1 MTEIVRKISVDLSR
15 RGNTRLIFARQN
27 DRGSRRVSIKLT
39 DCGRPYFVPSGTV
52 ATINI
57 LRSDG
62 QSAAFAADVTEGG
75 EIEFTLT
82 LWALSAVGEA
92 RCSVSLYGGDQR
104 KLTSADFTLDVLDA
118 LYSGD
123 DIREDEE
130 CGLLTALLSEVSEFK
145 VAEEERQDAE
155 ELRALGEGQ
164 RNRNESARFVAEE
177 ERTSAEEE
185 RTNAEDERKNA
196 EASRNAAEDERK
208 NAEASRNA
216 AEDEREAAEIL
227 REDGEAARVV
237 AELER
242 AAAEKRREEEILA
255 AKSASGISLEDFAQ
269 RFESDNVEGALGEL
283 AVRAGSNSEEIKA
296 IKTKIGGVFGT
307 LTLSKGDFDDSLVAV
322 AEIEGAEAEDLI
334 TFYPESADDAEIV
347 GNSGLFIVPRAA
359 DGRVM
364 FTVKTL
370 PAADLHFCY
379 FIMRGGSFNE

>member
-62 QSAAFAADVTEGG
+62 QSAAFAADVTEAG

-92 RCSVSLYGGDQR
+92 RCSVSLYGGDQS

-177 ERTSAEEE
+177 ERT
-185 RTNAEDERKNA
+185 N
-196 EASRNAAEDERK
+196 AEDERK

-227 REDGEAARVV
+227 REDREAARVV

-255 AKSASGISLEDFAQ
+255 AKSASGISLEDFAL

-283 AVRAGSNSEEIKA
+283 AERVGSNSEEIKTIRA
-296 IKTKIGGVFGT
+296 KSGGVFGT

-364 FTVKTL
+364 FTAKTL
-370 PAADLHFCY
+370 PAGDLHFCY

>member
-196 EASRNAAEDERK
+196 EASRNAAEDER
-208 NAEASRNA
+208 
-216 AEDEREAAEIL
+216 EAAEIL

>member
-62 QSAAFAADVTEGG
+62 QSAAFAADLTEAG

-196 EASRNAAEDERK
+196 EASRNAAEDER
-208 NAEASRNA
+208 
-216 AEDEREAAEIL
+216 EAAEIL

-283 AVRAGSNSEEIKA
+283 AERVGSNSEEIKA
-296 IKTKIGGVFGT
+296 IRAKSGGVFGT

-364 FTVKTL
+364 FTAKTL
-370 PAADLHFCY
+370 PAGDLHFCY